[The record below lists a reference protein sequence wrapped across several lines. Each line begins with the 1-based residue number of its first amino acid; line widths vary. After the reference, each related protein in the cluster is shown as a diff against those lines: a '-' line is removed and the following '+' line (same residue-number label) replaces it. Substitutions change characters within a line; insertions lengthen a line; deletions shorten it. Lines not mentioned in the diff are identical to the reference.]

1 MWVSDVR
8 LNDCNRSEVY
18 AVAMN
23 INKDEKQKDQ
33 LVLLHCK
40 GATAQDILCSYRE
53 DSAEDFDFESQKPTD
68 EIL

>member
-23 INKDEKQKDQ
+23 INKDEKQKD
-33 LVLLHCK
+33 
-40 GATAQDILCSYRE
+40 
-53 DSAEDFDFESQKPTD
+53 
-68 EIL
+68 